1 MTKTQTK
8 YDFKDMV
15 EWTVQANAE
24 TSHVISRDLPE
35 YPNVTSVRS
44 VYNGVRPSHEV
55 LEELY
60 KWAETFNPMVTKK
73 IDELREL

>member
-1 MTKTQTK
+1 MTKTKTE
-8 YDFKDMV
+8 YDFKNMI

-73 IDELREL
+73 IDELRKL